1 MDEQTFRE
9 IIKKHFQKYGL
20 SKEAQGEIFNLLAGS
35 VSETTTEAEAVELA
49 SKYEPMARVYQSDL
63 DARVTQA
70 TEKVKKG
77 LQSKEEGDNNPVL
90 LQVQELITKISD
102 LEKKE
107 VLKTNTQRV
116 TAELKKLNL
125 SEKEIEANIY
135 GRTFET
141 QEQIDEYIT
150 KQSELYADITKE
162 RLETLAGG
170 GIVPLSGGSS
180 IASQVKNDIDK
191 FNENH

>member
-49 SKYEPMARVYQSDL
+49 SKYEPIARVYQSDL

-77 LQSKEEGDNNPVL
+77 LQSKEEGDNSPVL

>member
-49 SKYEPMARVYQSDL
+49 SKYEPIARVYQSDL

>member
-1 MDEQTFRE
+1 MRFRR
-9 IIKKHFQKYGL
+9 H
-20 SKEAQGEIFNLLAGS
+20 
-35 VSETTTEAEAVELA
+35 
-49 SKYEPMARVYQSDL
+49 
-63 DARVTQA
+63 
-70 TEKVKKG
+70 
-77 LQSKEEGDNNPVL
+77 NNPVL

>member
-35 VSETTTEAEAVELA
+35 VSETTTEAEALELA
-49 SKYEPMARVYQSDL
+49 SKYEPIARVYQSDL

-107 VLKTNTQRV
+107 VLKTNTQKV